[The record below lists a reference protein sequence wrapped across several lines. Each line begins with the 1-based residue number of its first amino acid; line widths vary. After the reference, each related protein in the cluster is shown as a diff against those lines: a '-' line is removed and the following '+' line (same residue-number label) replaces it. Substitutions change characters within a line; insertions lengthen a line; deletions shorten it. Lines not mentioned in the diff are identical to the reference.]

1 MGQCSTVSVS
11 RHDGRLKQL
20 EALILVHVDFNAA
33 LVELIKYS
41 EETLDEH
48 RRSSGNQRRLSGP

>member
-20 EALILVHVDFNAA
+20 EALILVHVGLNAA
-33 LVELIKYS
+33 LMEQTKYS
-41 EETLDEH
+41 EETLDEK
-48 RRSSGNQRRLSGP
+48 